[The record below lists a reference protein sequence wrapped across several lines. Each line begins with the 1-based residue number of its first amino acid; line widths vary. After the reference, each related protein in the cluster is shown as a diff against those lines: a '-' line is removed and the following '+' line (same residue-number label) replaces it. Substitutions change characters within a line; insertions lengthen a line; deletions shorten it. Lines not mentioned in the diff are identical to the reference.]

1 MTHEKKKKKKICQ
14 PNLHHKNK
22 TSPISLPL
30 LRGKKKKTNLRLN
43 Y

>member
-1 MTHEKKKKKKICQ
+1 MKKKKKNICQ

-30 LRGKKKKTNLRLN
+30 LRGKKKKKKKNLRLN